1 MFTMKLILSVS
12 LEGFRVFVSD
22 TALIPK
28 AETVEWIKYPII
40 FNIISDWP
48 WKCVAY
54 YTKHEKT
61 LEML

>member
-12 LEGFRVFVSD
+12 LEGFRSFV
-22 TALIPK
+22 ANILLIPK
-28 AETVEWIKYPII
+28 TETVEWIKTTII
-40 FNIISDWP
+40 FNIISYWP

-61 LEML
+61 LEIM